1 MEIGGILRRGEIY
14 LKYRGGS
21 FMINTKKTRVFFFY
35 SPNRICEMRNETR
48 DREMEKLGGR
58 RRLAGAPL
66 VFSLSLSKDGEC
78 LSLSLSLSYPPS
90 LSRTANSKTNASKFL
105 FPFCSYPLSLSLA
118 SYFFK
123 LIISIYF
130 IYIFLANKV
139 NFFIN
144 LHI

>member
-1 MEIGGILRRGEIY
+1 M
-14 LKYRGGS
+14 
-21 FMINTKKTRVFFFY
+21 
-35 SPNRICEMRNETR
+35 
-48 DREMEKLGGR
+48 
-58 RRLAGAPL
+58 AGAPL